1 MGRNSAAHRHGFNG
15 GLAYAWTQVIRR
27 RGLAALLGVTF
38 LGAAHPACAAFSVD
52 RIALHQFEDGPEL
65 GSTHAF
71 LPGESVFFSC
81 RLTGYQSAVTGENQR
96 SVKLSWT
103 LDVTDPA
110 GIPLVAGTKGEI
122 AEPILPQDKNWY
134 PKFLH
139 HFNIPPFAPG
149 GAYHIKV
156 TARDEVAKADVTSQL
171 EFQVRGHAV
180 EPSPVLAARNL
191 RFVKDETDG
200 PPLDPAVYHPGQTL
214 WARFDMTGYK
224 YGDNNHYSVEY
235 GLAIL
240 RESGEQVFAQP
251 AAAADSSEGV
261 YPQRYVPGA
270 VSLNLQ
276 PDVPEGSYTL
286 VITMA
291 DKVGG
296 QTAEGRREFR
306 IQK

>member
-1 MGRNSAAHRHGFNG
+1 VLCLTL
-15 GLAYAWTQVIRR
+15 LA
-27 RGLAALLGVTF
+27 
-38 LGAAHPACAAFSVD
+38 AAHPASAAFSVD

-65 GSTHAF
+65 GPTHVF

-81 RLTGYQSAVTGENQR
+81 RLTGYQAAITGENQR
-96 SVKLSWT
+96 SVKMSWT
-103 LDVTDPA
+103 LDVTDA
-110 GIPLVAGTKGEI
+110 SGIPLVAGIKGEI
-122 AEPILPQDKNWY
+122 AEPISPQDKNWY

-139 HFNIPPFAPG
+139 HFNIPPFVPG

-156 TARDEVAKADVTSQL
+156 TARDEVGKADLTSQL
-171 EFQVRGHAV
+171 DFQVRGHAV

-200 PPLDPAVYHPGQTL
+200 PPIDPAVYHPGETL
-214 WARFDMTGYK
+214 WARFDITGYK
-224 YGDNNHYSVEY
+224 YGDKNHYSVEY

-240 RESGEQVFAQP
+240 RESGDQVFAQP
-251 AAAADSSEGV
+251 AAAADSNESF

-291 DKVGG
+291 DKVGA
-296 QTAEGRREFR
+296 QTAEARREFR
-306 IQK
+306 IQR

>member
-1 MGRNSAAHRHGFNG
+1 
-15 GLAYAWTQVIRR
+15 
-27 RGLAALLGVTF
+27 LLCATF
-38 LGAAHPACAAFSVD
+38 FGAAPPLSAAFSVD

-65 GSTHAF
+65 GPNHAF
-71 LPGESVFFSC
+71 LPGESVFFGC
-81 RLTGYQSAVTGENQR
+81 RLTGYQSAVTGDNQR

-103 LDVTDPA
+103 VEVTDPSGTPLLA
-110 GIPLVAGTKGEI
+110 GAKGEI
-122 AEPILPQDKNWY
+122 AEPISPQDKNWY

-139 HFNIPPFAPG
+139 HFDIPPFAPG

-156 TARDEVAKADVTSQL
+156 TARDEVAKTDLTSQL

-200 PPLDPAVYHPGQTL
+200 PALDPAVYHPGERL
-214 WARFDMTGYK
+214 WARFDITGYK
-224 YGDNNHYSVEY
+224 YGDKNHYSVEY

-251 AAAADSSEGV
+251 AAAADSSEGF

-306 IQK
+306 IRK

>member
-1 MGRNSAAHRHGFNG
+1 M
-15 GLAYAWTQVIRR
+15 
-27 RGLAALLGVTF
+27 LGTTF
-38 LGAAHPACAAFSVD
+38 SGIPVSAAFSVD

-65 GSTHAF
+65 GPNHAF

-96 SVKLSWT
+96 SVKMSWT
-103 LDVTDPA
+103 LEVTDPA
-110 GIPLVAGTKGEI
+110 GTPLVPGTKGEI
-122 AEPILPQDKNWY
+122 AEPLLPQDKNWY

-149 GAYHIKV
+149 GVYHVKV
-156 TARDEVAKADVTSQL
+156 TARDEIAKADLTSQL
-171 EFQVRGHAV
+171 DFQVRGHAV
-180 EPSPVLAARNL
+180 EPSAVLVARNL

-200 PPLDPAVYHPGQTL
+200 PALEPAVYHPGETM
-214 WARFDMTGYK
+214 WARFDITGYK
-224 YGDNNHYSVEY
+224 YGDKNRYSVEY

-251 AAAADSSEGV
+251 AAASDSNESF

-286 VITMA
+286 VITME

-296 QTAEGRREFR
+296 QMAEGRREFR

>member
-1 MGRNSAAHRHGFNG
+1 MGRNSAAHRHGFNRQ
-15 GLAYAWTQVIRR
+15 YASAWAQVSRR
-27 RGLAALLGVTF
+27 RWLAALLGAVF
-38 LGAAHPACAAFSVD
+38 LGTALPASAAFSVD

-65 GSTHAF
+65 GPNHIF
-71 LPGESVFFSC
+71 LPGETVFFSC
-81 RLTGYQSAVTGENQR
+81 RLTGYQSAVTGDNQR

-103 LDVTDPA
+103 LDVTDPS
-110 GIPLVAGTKGEI
+110 GVPLVPGAKGEI
-122 AEPILPQDKNWY
+122 AEPISPQDKNWF

-139 HFNIPPFAPG
+139 HFNLPPFAPG
-149 GAYHIKV
+149 GAYHVKV
-156 TARDEVAKADVTSQL
+156 TARDEVAKADLTSQL
-171 EFQVRGHAV
+171 DFQVRGHAV

-200 PPLDPAVYHPGQTL
+200 PPIEPAVYHPGETL
-214 WARFDMTGYK
+214 WARFDITGYK
-224 YGDNNHYSVEY
+224 YGDMNRYSVEY

-240 RESGEQVFAQP
+240 RESGDQVYAQP
-251 AAAADSSEGV
+251 AAAADSSEGF

-276 PDVPEGSYTL
+276 PNVPEGSYTL

-296 QTAEGRREFR
+296 QTAEARREFR